1 MFTLTLS
8 KQYIV
13 RLIEME
19 NNFNN
24 VFNSE
29 CGAHSVSLA
38 LWLKEGGNNKHD
50 YAHNSL
56 PRKDK
61 LN

>member
-1 MFTLTLS
+1 
-8 KQYIV
+8 
-13 RLIEME
+13 ME